1 MFVQQVLE
9 AIDRFSVYH
18 VAWDIVPGSVES
30 VVERVCLVPSLAVSE
45 PIFENL
51 AVVFPAWTITQ
62 VKFWR
67 DCILIILMY
76 VIERFNHITSCS
88 SEF

>member
-18 VAWDIVPGSVES
+18 VAWGIVPGSVES
-30 VVERVCLVPSLAVSE
+30 VVEWVCLVPSLVVSG
-45 PIFENL
+45 PIIENL

-62 VKFWR
+62 AKFWR
-67 DCILIILMY
+67 DYVLIVLMY
-76 VIERFNHITSCS
+76 VIFDH
-88 SEF
+88 